1 MIKSALAVTIGIVI
15 VMSTAVTLI
24 PIKDAEGHGVQAQL
38 QSRFVRIQDE
48 AFSAQNLQTGE
59 ELTVTGTL
67 QSLVNRPLRAWISLF
82 SESTNA
88 GNRWEFTSRDPPG
101 NVFVLEPQATIPYT
115 VTAKALEQ
123 GVYHVPYPT

>member
-67 QSLVNRPLRAWISLF
+67 QSLVNRPLRAWISLLVNPLTQVTDG
-82 SESTNA
+82 SLLQETHQVTYLCLNL
-88 GNRWEFTSRDPPG
+88 R
-101 NVFVLEPQATIPYT
+101 PQFHT
-115 VTAKALEQ
+115 Q
-123 GVYHVPYPT
+123 